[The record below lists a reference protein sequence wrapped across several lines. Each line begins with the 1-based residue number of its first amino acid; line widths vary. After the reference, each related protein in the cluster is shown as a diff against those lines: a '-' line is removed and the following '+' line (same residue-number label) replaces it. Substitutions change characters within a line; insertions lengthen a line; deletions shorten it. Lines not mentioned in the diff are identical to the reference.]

1 MLSYLPHPPIKG
13 SPKSYCHLT
22 KVEMVMTKKTLIIPS
37 RILRVWPETVRLSI
51 EPSKKVGSN
60 LSDAQKGDK
69 GRILNCFRYF
79 RNPKIALIISLMLR
93 DLPVAK

>member
-1 MLSYLPHPPIKG
+1 MMSHLPHPPIKG

-22 KVEMVMTKKTLIIPS
+22 KVEMVMTKKTRIIPS
-37 RILRVWPETVRLSI
+37 RILRVWPETVHLSI
-51 EPSKKVGSN
+51 EPSKKKKVGSN

-79 RNPKIALIISLMLR
+79 RNSKIALIISL
-93 DLPVAK
+93 A